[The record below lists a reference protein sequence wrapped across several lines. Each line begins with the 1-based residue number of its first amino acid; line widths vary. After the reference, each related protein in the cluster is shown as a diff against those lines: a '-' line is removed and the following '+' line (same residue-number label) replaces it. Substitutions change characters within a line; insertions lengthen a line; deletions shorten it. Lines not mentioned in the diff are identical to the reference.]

1 MNKISFKA
9 ILAVMLPITVAGC
22 GTTHKM
28 KFADYT
34 EAYKLADYCKAADR
48 ALDKSDVCQMSAE
61 DIKPDKFNIDEKLN
75 GGTALFLAQKTDL
88 SNKIFEETAKE
99 IQEDL
104 ESMGLARGAVEVVA
118 NASIVDYN
126 PMIMDGIYL
135 HSYTLLNA
143 LAQNNKDEAKI
154 QVNRAYNVQQKAVET
169 FSKEIQKQNE
179 ENAKDVA
186 QMQKEA
192 QEANQKNISD
202 IMANYKE
209 FERFNGYANFVNPYV
224 TYMSGLYLMTNGH
237 SNSDYETASNYL
249 KRVSGMVRHNKFV
262 KQDLSLANKLASGTQ
277 KNLAPTAWVVFENG
291 LVANFEEFRL
301 DLPIFIATN
310 NVKTASLALPYP
322 KEREIAY
329 KNISVSNGNKK
340 VTTELLADVDNIFM
354 AEFKKKLPI
363 IVTKAVTKLTLQ
375 TVAQA
380 VAQNV
385 YPNWNNQYAHSYGNA
400 IIPETYTID
409 LTGFRMPTP
418 STKITSPFGPRW
430 RRMHNGL
437 DLKVNIGDTIVSA
450 FDGKVRI
457 VKYERRGYGKYV
469 VIRHDNGLETI
480 YGHLSKQLVEENQL
494 VKAGEPIGLGGNTGR
509 STGSH
514 LHFET
519 RFLGIAINP
528 IYMFD
533 FPKQDIVAD
542 TYTFRKTKGVKRA
555 GSHDTQVADGT
566 IRYHKVKSGDTLS
579 RIAKLRGVSVSTLCK
594 LNRIK
599 PTTTLRIGQ
608 VLRCS

>member
-1 MNKISFKA
+1 MNFNCI
-9 ILAVMLPITVAGC
+9 
-22 GTTHKM
+22 
-28 KFADYT
+28 
-34 EAYKLADYCKAADR
+34 
-48 ALDKSDVCQMSAE
+48 
-61 DIKPDKFNIDEKLN
+61 IK
-75 GGTALFLAQKTDL
+75 T
-88 SNKIFEETAKE
+88 
-99 IQEDL
+99 
-104 ESMGLARGAVEVVA
+104 
-118 NASIVDYN
+118 
-126 PMIMDGIYL
+126 
-135 HSYTLLNA
+135 
-143 LAQNNKDEAKI
+143 
-154 QVNRAYNVQQKAVET
+154 
-169 FSKEIQKQNE
+169 
-179 ENAKDVA
+179 
-186 QMQKEA
+186 
-192 QEANQKNISD
+192 
-202 IMANYKE
+202 
-209 FERFNGYANFVNPYV
+209 
-224 TYMSGLYLMTNGH
+224 
-237 SNSDYETASNYL
+237 
-249 KRVSGMVRHNKFV
+249 
-262 KQDLSLANKLASGTQ
+262 
-277 KNLAPTAWVVFENG
+277 G
-291 LVANFEEFRL
+291 LVAVAAMVSLSSFSQ
-301 DLPIFIATN
+301 DLIARQAPI
-310 NVKTASLALPYP
+310 
-322 KEREIAY
+322 
-329 KNISVSNGNKK
+329 
-340 VTTELLADVDNIFM
+340 D
-354 AEFKKKLPI
+354 KKLKT
-363 IVTKAVTKLTLQ
+363 VDSWALQ
-375 TVAQA
+375 KQIRAEQSEYPA
-380 VAQNV
+380 LSL
-385 YPNWNNQYAHSYGNA
+385 YPNWNNQYVHAYGNA

-409 LTGFRMPTP
+409 LTGFHMPTP

-437 DLKVNIGDTIVSA
+437 DLKVNIGDTIVAA

-469 VIRHDNGLETI
+469 VIRHDNGLETV

-494 VKAGEPIGLGGNTGR
+494 VKAGEVIGLGGNTGR

>member
-1 MNKISFKA
+1 MNFNCI
-9 ILAVMLPITVAGC
+9 
-22 GTTHKM
+22 
-28 KFADYT
+28 
-34 EAYKLADYCKAADR
+34 
-48 ALDKSDVCQMSAE
+48 
-61 DIKPDKFNIDEKLN
+61 IK
-75 GGTALFLAQKTDL
+75 T
-88 SNKIFEETAKE
+88 
-99 IQEDL
+99 
-104 ESMGLARGAVEVVA
+104 
-118 NASIVDYN
+118 
-126 PMIMDGIYL
+126 
-135 HSYTLLNA
+135 
-143 LAQNNKDEAKI
+143 
-154 QVNRAYNVQQKAVET
+154 
-169 FSKEIQKQNE
+169 
-179 ENAKDVA
+179 
-186 QMQKEA
+186 
-192 QEANQKNISD
+192 
-202 IMANYKE
+202 
-209 FERFNGYANFVNPYV
+209 
-224 TYMSGLYLMTNGH
+224 
-237 SNSDYETASNYL
+237 
-249 KRVSGMVRHNKFV
+249 
-262 KQDLSLANKLASGTQ
+262 
-277 KNLAPTAWVVFENG
+277 G
-291 LVANFEEFRL
+291 LVAVAAMVSLSSFSQ
-301 DLPIFIATN
+301 DLIARQAPIDKKLKS
-310 NVKTASLALPYP
+310 VDSLALQKQIRAEQSEYP
-322 KEREIAY
+322 AL
-329 KNISVSNGNKK
+329 S
-340 VTTELLADVDNIFM
+340 L
-354 AEFKKKLPI
+354 
-363 IVTKAVTKLTLQ
+363 
-375 TVAQA
+375 
-380 VAQNV
+380 

-542 TYTFRKTKGVKRA
+542 TYTFRKAKGVNRA
-555 GSHDTQVADGT
+555 GSHDTQVADGA

-608 VLRCS
+608 VFSLLTNLIEKMRRRPRSSVRISMSARARFLRIVSILNQLNV